1 METGASA
8 REEAA
13 TGAQKPGLGP
23 RVAGF
28 LIRRREASI
37 FVVAAALVAYF
48 YARNPAFLTQGNI
61 RTLAQFVA
69 TTAIIAAGLVMVMIL
84 GEIDLSVGQ
93 AYAFA
98 PIVMWIAYEQFLLV
112 LPLAVLIGLL
122 ATAVIGLINGLV
134 TVYFRVPSFVTTLGM
149 FFLLGG
155 LNVILAGGFPKPAPE
170 ESALK
175 SALGAY
181 PWSGILWAAVIV
193 GREIAVSALREWMA
207 ELGRRARVA
216 VSRIGKFK
224 TTLQMVA
231 IVVLLLFPP
240 ATHPGASR
248 FGVILLYGSALLTLW
263 SMLVYLRAAW
273 PELICPAP
281 APGGRRPP
289 PES

>member
-1 METGASA
+1 MVHLPNALTLLRVLLIPLLVVTFYLPWKGHVLASA
-8 REEAA
+8 AVFGLAA
-13 TGAQKPGLGP
+13 LTDWADGHLARRLGVESRFGAFLDP
-23 RVAGF
+23 VADK
-28 LIRRREASI
+28 LIV
-37 FVVAAALVAYF
+37 VVA
-48 YARNPAFLTQGNI
+48 
-61 RTLAQFVA
+61 
-69 TTAIIAAGLVMVMIL
+69 
-84 GEIDLSVGQ
+84 
-93 AYAFA
+93 
-98 PIVMWIAYEQFLLV
+98 LV
-112 LPLAVLIGLL
+112 LLL
-122 ATAVIGLINGLV
+122 QRHAT
-134 TVYFRVPSFVTTLGM
+134 
-149 FFLLGG
+149 
-155 LNVILAGGFPKPAPE
+155 PE
-170 ESALK
+170 FAL
-175 SALGAY
+175 
-181 PWSGILWAAVIV
+181 PTMIII
-193 GREIAVSALREWMA
+193 GRELVISALREWMA